1 MRNILALIQRFY
13 VFLLFLA
20 LQVLALI
27 ILFQSNNFHR
37 SEFVEHSSDWVGSI
51 YGRRDQFSR
60 YLRLGD
66 INDQLALENAL
77 LRSLLPENA
86 GRVDTAVFDK
96 NDTLAF
102 VRYEYRNARVINATV
117 NRERNYLT
125 LDRGRLGGVDRRMGV
140 IANGS
145 LVGIVS
151 SVSDHYAVVMPV
163 LHSKFQGSVKMKG
176 SGDFGLLVWGGG
188 DPMIAD
194 VKEIPK
200 HVQVAIGDTVLT
212 TGYSS
217 HFPSD
222 LMVGYVES
230 LDDKPEE
237 NFHRIRIKLSTDFR
251 KLNYVQVVNNILKT
265 EQDSLEQ
272 EVQDPENAINRP

>member
-1 MRNILALIQRFY
+1 
-13 VFLLFLA
+13 
-20 LQVLALI
+20 
-27 ILFQSNNFHR
+27 
-37 SEFVEHSSDWVGSI
+37 
-51 YGRRDQFSR
+51 
-60 YLRLGD
+60 LGD

-77 LRSLLPENA
+77 LRSMLPENT

-125 LDRGRLGGVDRRMGV
+125 LDRGRLGGVDRKMGV

>member
-1 MRNILALIQRFY
+1 
-13 VFLLFLA
+13 
-20 LQVLALI
+20 
-27 ILFQSNNFHR
+27 
-37 SEFVEHSSDWVGSI
+37 
-51 YGRRDQFSR
+51 
-60 YLRLGD
+60 
-66 INDQLALENAL
+66 
-77 LRSLLPENA
+77 
-86 GRVDTAVFDK
+86 
-96 NDTLAF
+96 
-102 VRYEYRNARVINATV
+102 
-117 NRERNYLT
+117 
-125 LDRGRLGGVDRRMGV
+125 
-140 IANGS
+140 
-145 LVGIVS
+145 
-151 SVSDHYAVVMPV
+151 MPV

-200 HVQVAIGDTVLT
+200 HVQVALGDTVLT